1 MPIRVGSVVD
11 TVPGAFGT
19 ALDPLL
25 RCARPVALG
34 GESAVP

>member
-1 MPIRVGSVVD
+1 MPIRVGIVVD
-11 TVPGAFGT
+11 TGPAAFGI
-19 ALDPLL
+19 APDPL